1 MWYNKNQIRQEQEL
15 ELNLFSFYTMT
26 SNVLP
31 SAPDEEQHLY
41 PVLTGNDFRMQKV
54 NEVSAALNAEV
65 AHYRAV
71 AKKYKR
77 TKKVTNWCAVGS
89 TVFSTAISSASL
101 ASALSVVGLPASIPL
116 GGVGGAFALASS
128 GLIVA
133 SKKLDS
139 KIKKHQAI
147 VTLTIAKRDTVWRLH
162 SKALADNAIS
172 GREFQLI
179 MTEFE
184 QYNVLKEAVRVKF
197 TRNSSQPD
205 IEKIKKEV
213 RSEMEAEFRKKI
225 NALTAA

>member
-1 MWYNKNQIRQEQEL
+1 M
-15 ELNLFSFYTMT
+15 S

-41 PVLTGNDFRMQKV
+41 PVLPGNDFRMQKV

-89 TVFSTAISSASL
+89 TVFSTTVSSASL
-101 ASALSVVGLPASIPL
+101 ASALSVVGLPAAISL

-133 SKKLDS
+133 SKKPLDS

-147 VTLTIAKRDTVWRLH
+147 VTLAIAKRDTVWRLH

-172 GREFQLI
+172 D
-179 MTEFE
+179 
-184 QYNVLKEAVRVKF
+184 RVSV
-197 TRNSSQPD
+197 NHD
-205 IEKIKKEV
+205 
-213 RSEMEAEFRKKI
+213 
-225 NALTAA
+225 